1 MIASFGLLILIES
14 LLLILFGADVKTINY
29 IQVRKGIEI
38 FAASGGKQGLTT
50 ISEIL
55 PDLVLLDLMMPDM
68 DGWEILRQIKEGES
82 TSKIPVIVISAKD
95 QIVDKALGLQVT
107 NLDDYIIK
115 PFNSQQLIDSI
126 ERLTTD
132 LKS

>member
-1 MIASFGLLILIES
+1 MKVVYIEDEPEMVDLVRLIL
-14 LLLILFGADVKTINY
+14 
-29 IQVRKGIEI
+29 QRKGIDI

-50 ISEIL
+50 IREIM
-55 PDLVLLDLMMPDM
+55 PDLILLDLMMPDM

-107 NLDDYIIK
+107 NVDDYIIK